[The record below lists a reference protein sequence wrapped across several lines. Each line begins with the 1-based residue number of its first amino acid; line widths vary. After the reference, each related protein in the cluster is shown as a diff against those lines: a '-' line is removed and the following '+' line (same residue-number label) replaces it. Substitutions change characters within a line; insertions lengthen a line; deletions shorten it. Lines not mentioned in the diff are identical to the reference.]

1 MFMANSPNIVP
12 YASIHWYNIGVR
24 IWIDERTKVP
34 PYEQLRA
41 QLQLMVSSGRLKP
54 NERLPPIRALATDL
68 ALSAGTVAR
77 AYRELEWAGIVEG
90 RGRAGTFVVD
100 EPPVAFS
107 VVERQLAD
115 AAETFAREAQR
126 LGVDLPA
133 AIVALEAVYV
143 VDPQPL

>member
-1 MFMANSPNIVP
+1 M
-12 YASIHWYNIGVR
+12 R
-24 IWIDERTKVP
+24 IWIDEAARVP

-41 QLQLMVSSGRLKP
+41 QLRLMVSSGRLKP
-54 NERLPPIRALATDL
+54 RERLPPIRTLAVELSL
-68 ALSAGTVAR
+68 APGTVAR

-115 AAETFAREAQR
+115 AAEVFAAESDR
-126 LGVDLPA
+126 LGAGQQA
-133 AIVALEAVYV
+133 AMLALEAAFAGRS
-143 VDPQPL
+143 DPELDAG

>member
-1 MFMANSPNIVP
+1 M
-12 YASIHWYNIGVR
+12 R
-24 IWIDERTKVP
+24 IWIDEEARVP

-41 QLQLMVSSGRLKP
+41 QLRLMVSSGRLEP
-54 NERLPPIRALATDL
+54 RERLPPIRALAAELGL
-68 ALSAGTVAR
+68 APGTVAR

-115 AAETFAREAQR
+115 AAHTFADAAAR
-126 LGVDLPA
+126 LGVDQQA
-133 AIVALEAVYV
+133 AMLAVEAAFTTLSTQHPD
-143 VDPQPL
+143 DP

>member
-1 MFMANSPNIVP
+1 M
-12 YASIHWYNIGVR
+12 R
-24 IWIDERTKVP
+24 IWIDESARIP

-41 QLQLMVSSGRLKP
+41 QLRLMVSSGRLKP
-54 NERLPPIRALATDL
+54 RERLPPIRSLAAELGL
-68 ALSAGTVAR
+68 APGTVAR

-115 AAETFAREAQR
+115 AADAFAVEADR
-126 LGVDLPA
+126 LGVGQQA
-133 AIVALEAVYV
+133 AIVALETAFATRS
-143 VDPQPL
+143 DPELGAE

>member
-1 MFMANSPNIVP
+1 M
-12 YASIHWYNIGVR
+12 R
-24 IWIDERTKVP
+24 IWIDESARVP

-41 QLQLMVSSGRLKP
+41 QLRLMVSSGRLKP
-54 NERLPPIRALATDL
+54 RERLPPIRSLAEELGL
-68 ALSAGTVAR
+68 APGTVAR

-115 AAETFAREAQR
+115 AADAFAAEAER
-126 LGVDLPA
+126 LGAGQQA
-133 AIVALEAVYV
+133 AIVALETAFATRS
-143 VDPQPL
+143 DPDLDAE

>member
-1 MFMANSPNIVP
+1 M
-12 YASIHWYNIGVR
+12 R
-24 IWIDERTKVP
+24 IWIDESARIP

-41 QLQLMVSSGRLKP
+41 QLRLMVSSGRLKP
-54 NERLPPIRALATDL
+54 RERLPPIRALAEELSL
-68 ALSAGTVAR
+68 APGTVAR

-115 AAETFAREAQR
+115 AAEAFAAEADR
-126 LGVDLPA
+126 LGAGQQA
-133 AIVALEAVYV
+133 AMLALETAFASRS
-143 VDPQPL
+143 DPDLDSD

>member
-1 MFMANSPNIVP
+1 M
-12 YASIHWYNIGVR
+12 R
-24 IWIDERTKVP
+24 IWIDESARIP

-41 QLQLMVSSGRLKP
+41 QLRLMVSSGRLKP
-54 NERLPPIRALATDL
+54 RERLPPIRSLAAELGL
-68 ALSAGTVAR
+68 AAGTVAR

-115 AAETFAREAQR
+115 AADAFATEADR
-126 LGVDLPA
+126 LGVGQQA
-133 AIVALEAVYV
+133 AIVALETAFATRS
-143 VDPQPL
+143 DPDLDAE